1 MNVGRGFT
9 PAVDLRPTPKGLLF
23 GEREDIA
30 GCEGKGEERRRDDRK
45 GEKVA
50 GQDRE

>member
-9 PAVDLRPTPKGLLF
+9 PAVNKGEKWWND

-30 GCEGKGEERRRDDRK
+30 GYEGRWQKGREDDRK

-50 GQDRE
+50 G